1 MMDATLVHGRCPAAN
16 DDDRKSAAI
25 AADGLTKTHRTIA
38 GYEAVR
44 AVLRDDGARQAG
56 FMAEL
61 LERFG
66 GAMRPPILFLEGA
79 AHRRQRSATARFFA
93 PKLVGTRHRAVMVDA
108 SDRLVAAFRR
118 DGAGDLDALSLDL
131 AVTVA
136 GEIVGLTDSDRGG
149 MIRRLDA
156 FLSVSGGGG
165 GGVTAFVNFVLG
177 QWRMMRFHRADVL
190 PAIRARRAQRQD
202 DVISHL
208 IDEGYSE
215 REILTECVTYGA
227 AGMVTTREFVTMAGW
242 HMLEQPALRDRFL
255 DADET
260 GQIALLEEILRL
272 EPVVGTLYRRISGE
286 PAATALDIRAANAD
300 ATAMGACPHRIDP
313 ARDRAP
319 RVPGA
324 GLAFGD
330 GAHRCPGAGV
340 AMLESALFLDRLL
353 RVPGLRL
360 ERPPTMR
367 WNALVT
373 GYELRGCRISC

>member
-1 MMDATLVHGRCPAAN
+1 MDATLVQTRCPAAN

-25 AADGLTKTHRTIA
+25 VAKGLTKTHRVIG
-38 GYEAVR
+38 GYDAAR

-93 PKLVGTRHRAVMVDA
+93 PKLVATRHRAVMEDT

-118 DGAGDLDALSLDL
+118 DGAGDLDAMSLDL

-136 GEIVGLTDSDRGG
+136 GEIVGLTDSDRAG

-165 GGVTAFVNFVLG
+165 GGVTAFVNFLLG
-177 QWRMMRFHRADVL
+177 QWRMIRFHRADVL
-190 PAIRARRAQRQD
+190 PAVRARRAARQD

-242 HMLEQPALRDRFL
+242 HMLEKPALRDHFIA
-255 DADET
+255 ADEA

-272 EPVVGTLYRRISGE
+272 EPVVGTLYRRIAGE

-300 ATAMGACPHRIDP
+300 AAAMGACPHRIDP
-313 ARDRAP
+313 GRDRAP
-319 RVPGA
+319 RVSGA

-340 AMLESALFLDRLL
+340 AMLESAVFLDRLL

-360 ERPPTMR
+360 ERPPAMR

-373 GYELRGCRISC
+373 GYELRGCRIAC